1 MANMRFKLD
10 VLKSLPLHPFLIF
23 SFQVLSLW
31 AVNVNVLNIVSTL
44 PVWTTGLIITALLL
58 FLLSRFKDVRISA
71 IAITFWYLLILN
83 LGRALANL
91 FGLEIFG
98 IIIGRRRYIMP
109 LYGLTLLGG
118 TLWIFRSQWCK
129 KNAERIT
136 YILNVFGF
144 GLILSSSIAAIM
156 NFDWSKLTNKRY
168 SELAK
173 AEKIGNDSKSVSK
186 TNNSKPKPNVY
197 FIIFDSYPSN
207 SVLKKYYGW
216 DDSSLVNAL
225 RSLGF
230 TVNENARS
238 NYHLTIMS
246 VPSILNMRYIHE
258 DKEFIKAKDRG
269 LYLNNKIK
277 FSAVI
282 ERFKSE
288 GYEVIF
294 NGVPDFTSTDFTNL
308 FLGASLG
315 DVYSDIFFTKY
326 KNDTINK
333 INFLKQMEKPQKP
346 TFAYF
351 HILCPHSPY
360 IFKPDGSTVTYLE
373 HLSRLA
379 KFSFNRSIFDRA
391 YLDQVKFIGTQII
404 QIASQLRAK
413 DPDSIIIIMADHGL
427 LLPHSAKYEKSIKI
441 DSSLG
446 ILFAIYTPPGIV
458 IPAKITPVNLFR
470 YLFNNLFDDKL
481 EILPD
486 GFFTIEGRKRDYNV
500 SEVTQDLKLID
511 EVSP

>member
-1 MANMRFKLD
+1 
-10 VLKSLPLHPFLIF
+10 V
-23 SFQVLSLW
+23 
-31 AVNVNVLNIVSTL
+31 
-44 PVWTTGLIITALLL
+44 
-58 FLLSRFKDVRISA
+58 
-71 IAITFWYLLILN
+71 
-83 LGRALANL
+83 LANL

-98 IIIGRRRYIMP
+98 ILIGRRRYIMP
-109 LYGLTLLGG
+109 LYGLTLLVG
-118 TLWIFRSQWCK
+118 TLWIFHSQWCK

-156 NFDWSKLTNKRY
+156 NFDWSKLTNKSY
-168 SELAK
+168 SELTRT
-173 AEKIGNDSKSVSK
+173 EKINNELKPISK

-216 DDSSLVNAL
+216 DDSGLINAL

-230 TVNENARS
+230 TVNEKARS
-238 NYHLTIMS
+238 NYPSTNLS
-246 VPSILNMRYIHE
+246 VPSTLNMRYIHE
-258 DKEFIKAKDRG
+258 DEEFIKAKDRES
-269 LYLNNKIK
+269 YLDNKIK
-277 FSAVI
+277 FSAVV

-294 NGVPDFTSTDFTNL
+294 NGIPDFTSTDFINL

-315 DVYSDIFFTKY
+315 VVYSDIFFTKY
-326 KNDTINK
+326 KNDTLNK
-333 INFLKQMEKPQKP
+333 LNVLKQMEKPQKP
-346 TFAYF
+346 TFVYF
-351 HILCPHSPY
+351 HVLCPHLPY

-373 HLSRLA
+373 YLLRLA
-379 KFSFNRSIFDRA
+379 KFSFNPSIFDSA
-391 YLDQVKFIGTQII
+391 YLDQVKFIGTQIV

-413 DPDSIIIIMADHGL
+413 DPDAIIIIMADHGL
-427 LLPHSAKYEKSIKI
+427 LLPHSAKYKKSIKI

-446 ILFAIYTPPGIV
+446 ILYAIYTPPVIV
-458 IPAKITPVNLFR
+458 IPEKITPVNLFR
-470 YLFNNLFDDKL
+470 YLFNNLFDDEL

-486 GFFTIEGRKRDYNV
+486 RFFVIEGRKRNYNL

-511 EVSP
+511 EVSHF